1 MHELGVVM
9 EVVRTVEDFARENGV
24 GRVASVVLQIGELSS
39 MIPHYVEACY
49 PAACDGTL
57 LEGSELKIEILPA
70 NGRCRSCER
79 IYNVPSNEGVC
90 PFCGGRER
98 DMLGGREFLV
108 KEIEAS

>member
-9 EVVRTVEDFARENGV
+9 EVVRTVEDYARSNGV
-24 GRVASVVLQIGELSS
+24 TRVGAVVLQIGELSS
-39 MIPHYVEACY
+39 MIPRYVEECY

-57 LEGSELKIEILPA
+57 LEGSELRIELIPA

-79 IYNVPSNEGVC
+79 IYNVPLNGGMC
-90 PFCGGRER
+90 PFCGNRER
-98 DMLGGREFLV
+98 EMLSGREFLV